1 MYIEYYGSLCYIH
14 EDARASSD
22 FNFDTGNILTRSL
35 FGHSLIQSLHVSVK
49 LRCIHT
55 IDVIVCRC
63 HYGISKAFW
72 GRIERS

>member
-14 EDARASSD
+14 EAARASSD
-22 FNFDTGNILTRSL
+22 FNFDAGNILTPYL
-35 FGHSLIQSLHVSVK
+35 AIHHAIQSLHVSVK

-63 HYGISKAFW
+63 LYGISKAFL

>member
-1 MYIEYYGSLCYIH
+1 MYIEYYGSLCYILVH

-22 FNFDTGNILTRSL
+22 FNFDAGNILTN
-35 FGHSLIQSLHVSVK
+35 SLIQSLHVSVK

-63 HYGISKAFW
+63 LYGISKAFL

>member
-14 EDARASSD
+14 EAARASSD
-22 FNFDTGNILTRSL
+22 FNFDAGNILTPYL
-35 FGHSLIQSLHVSVK
+35 AILHVSVK

-63 HYGISKAFW
+63 LYGISKAFW
-72 GRIERS
+72 GGIERS

>member
-1 MYIEYYGSLCYIH
+1 MYIEYNGSLCYIH

-22 FNFDTGNILTRSL
+22 FNFDAGNILTPYL
-35 FGHSLIQSLHVSVK
+35 AILHVSVK

-63 HYGISKAFW
+63 LYGISKAFW